1 VTVDRRTHLT
11 RSITK
16 RDGRQTLIE
25 RVARTRLTC
34 GVPDGYS
41 GNTLM
46 MAKQHNHDL
55 AMRMAE
61 LARTVA
67 SPRKVEDVLSDVTNA
82 ALELIPGADTAGV
95 LLIGKGGK
103 WESIGGT
110 SDLPHQLDELQMT
123 FNEGPCVEAALDEV
137 IVRTD
142 DFRDEDRWPKYSP
155 AVVEIG
161 VLSGVSFKLYTA
173 SRTAGALN
181 LFAFKPH
188 AFDGEAETFG
198 TVLAAHAA
206 AAILASREGEEL
218 QSALS
223 TRDRIGQAKGIIME
237 RFSVDD
243 IRAFEMLRRLSQDS
257 NTRLVDIAQR
267 VIDTRGEGAV

>member
-1 VTVDRRTHLT
+1 MTEQR
-11 RSITK
+11 
-16 RDGRQTLIE
+16 
-25 RVARTRLTC
+25 
-34 GVPDGYS
+34 
-41 GNTLM
+41 
-46 MAKQHNHDL
+46 NHDL
-55 AMRMAE
+55 ALRMAE
-61 LARTVA
+61 LARTAA
-67 SPRKVEDVLSDVTNA
+67 SPRSVEDVLSDVTA
-82 ALELIPGADTAGV
+82 ASKELIPGAKTAGV

-103 WESIGGT
+103 WDSIGGT
-110 SDLPHQLDELQMT
+110 DDLPHLLDELQMR

-142 DFRDEDRWPKYSP
+142 DFRSENRWPKYSA

-173 SRTAGALN
+173 NRTAGALN
-181 LFAFKPH
+181 LFAFKPN
-188 AFDGEAETFG
+188 AFDGEAETIG

-218 QSALS
+218 QSAVT

-237 RFSVDD
+237 RYNVDD
-243 IRAFEMLRRLSQDS
+243 VRAFEMLRRLSQDS

-267 VIDTRGEGAV
+267 VIETRGEGTG